1 MVRNIFTNFYKN
13 HFTDRIHTP
22 IIASLSAKP
31 SERGSKMSNLTFV
44 ARVYPDY
51 SHTTY
56 RVMAGNV
63 LIGSVEFYEDGD
75 EFQFFPL
82 GQQSISPNK
91 LREILEFIDE
101 RNLEYTLMQS
111 ME

>member
-1 MVRNIFTNFYKN
+1 
-13 HFTDRIHTP
+13 
-22 IIASLSAKP
+22 
-31 SERGSKMSNLTFV
+31 MSNLTFV

-51 SHTTY
+51 FHTTY
-56 RVMAGNV
+56 RVMDGNA
-63 LIGSVEFYEDGD
+63 LLGSVEFYED

-91 LREILEFIDE
+91 LREILEFMDE